1 MLEALALVLYI
12 IDRLFGLLYFN
23 DNVLFGFVWCTRPD
37 LSESIDLQISE
48 WWHESGCYHI
58 PASIEL
64 AIESAVVSSYLE
76 CILFNMACYR
86 QTPDLA
92 LLNYLEHLQ
101 CYCRLFSMKIN
112 LPNLC

>member
-23 DNVLFGFVWCTRPD
+23 DNVLFGFVWGTRPD

-64 AIESAVVSSYLE
+64 SIESAVVLSYLE
-76 CILFNMACYR
+76 CIFFNMACYR
-86 QTPDLA
+86 QTLDLA
-92 LLNYLEHLQ
+92 LLNYLAHLQ
-101 CYCRLFSMKIN
+101 CYCRLFQ
-112 LPNLC
+112 